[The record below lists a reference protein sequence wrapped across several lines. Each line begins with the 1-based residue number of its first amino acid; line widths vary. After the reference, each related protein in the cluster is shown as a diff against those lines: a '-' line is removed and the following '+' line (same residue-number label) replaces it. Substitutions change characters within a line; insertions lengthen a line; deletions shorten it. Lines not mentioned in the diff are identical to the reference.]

1 MRFRIQGV
9 RQRNQG
15 FLGASAEQVAA
26 AEQDGAGAGGHGRR
40 YAKGGADSADAAGKY
55 AGHAGNIHAG
65 CVGIFRGMSGM
76 IPSHDASRP
85 DPHARLRALG
95 LALPPPPAPKGWY
108 VPVAVT
114 GTLAFV
120 SGQLPL
126 RDGTVAVTGT
136 VGAGV
141 AVEAAR
147 EAARLCLLNVLAAL
161 EGAGIALG
169 DVRRVVKLTG
179 FVQSAP
185 DFHEQPLVLNA
196 ASELL
201 TEIFGD
207 AGRHA
212 RAAVGAAALPLDA
225 AVEIEAVFEVAGA
238 A

>member
-1 MRFRIQGV
+1 
-9 RQRNQG
+9 
-15 FLGASAEQVAA
+15 
-26 AEQDGAGAGGHGRR
+26 
-40 YAKGGADSADAAGKY
+40 
-55 AGHAGNIHAG
+55 
-65 CVGIFRGMSGM
+65 MSGTLS
-76 IPSHDASRP
+76 SHGVSRP
-85 DPHARLRALG
+85 DPQSRLRELG
-95 LALPPPPAPKGWY
+95 LELPPPPAPKGWY

-114 GTLAFV
+114 GNLAFV

-126 RDGTVAVTGT
+126 RAGGVAVTGT

-147 EAARLCLLNVLAAL
+147 EAARLCLLNILSAL
-161 EGAGIALG
+161 EGAGIALR

-185 DFHEQPLVLNA
+185 DFHDQPLVLNA

-225 AVEIEAVFEVAGA
+225 AVEIEAVFEIAG
-238 A
+238 